1 MAEPIIVYGDG
12 GHAQS
17 CKGVFDE
24 FGSGPII
31 FLKRGQTCHEEG
43 RYFIAIGDNHIR
55 QEVYQAN
62 PRCRYHTF
70 LSRHAIG
77 FPKKLGKGSIIM
89 PGAIIREGV
98 EIGDFAI
105 INSGAIIEHGC
116 NIGSFVH
123 IAPGAVILGDCKV
136 GRGAFVGANATIR
149 QGIKVGAWQFVKAGT
164 VVKEDLLDQNM

>member
-1 MAEPIIVYGDG
+1 MDTLIVYGDG

-17 CKGVFDE
+17 CRGVFDE
-24 FGSGPII
+24 FGSGPMI

-43 RYFIAIGDNHIR
+43 RYFIAVGDNRIR
-55 QEVYQAN
+55 HEIYQAN
-62 PRCRYHTF
+62 PHCRYHTF

-77 FPKKLGKGSIIM
+77 FPKKLGKGSIVM

-98 EIGDFAI
+98 EIGEFVI
-105 INSGAIIEHGC
+105 INSGAIVEHGC
-116 NIGSFVH
+116 AVGSFAH
-123 IAPGAVILGDCKV
+123 IAPGAILLGDCKV
-136 GRGAFVGANATIR
+136 GTGAFVGANATVR